1 MANNRG
7 VSNNMQCKEYHILI
21 LENIYQEI
29 DQEDKNKLESH
40 LRECVACREEYEEL
54 KKTLGLMKRWKDET
68 PEDQVKLLKRAKII
82 PFKPNFKRIAR
93 QFALAAAAILL
104 FFSILNFNLSVTSE
118 RFDITFSLF
127 GISNEEDN
135 GYKFAR
141 EDPQLQV
148 ILRLIDAENKRQN
161 AEIAVMLT
169 DFYQAVEMKRQVD
182 LKVISQGIESIRNT
196 TDRRLNSTD
205 EILHGLIQF
214 TGALAQDGIAIKTKK

>member
-7 VSNNMQCKEYHILI
+7 VSNKMRCKEYHMLI

-29 DQEDKNKLESH
+29 DQEDQNKLESH
-40 LRECVACREEYEEL
+40 LKDCVACREEYEEL

-68 PEDQVKLLKRAKII
+68 PEDQLKLLKRAKII
-82 PFKPNFKRIAR
+82 PFKPNYKRIVR
-93 QFALAAAAILL
+93 KFALAAAAILL
-104 FFSILNFNLSVTSE
+104 FFSIINFKVSVTSE
-118 RFDITFSLF
+118 KFDIMFRLF
-127 GISNEEDN
+127 GISNEADT
-135 GYKFAR
+135 GYKFVQ
-141 EDPQLQV
+141 EDPQLQA

-161 AEIAVMLT
+161 AEITAMLT
-169 DFYQAVEMKRQVD
+169 DFYQAMEMKRQAD

-205 EILHGLIQF
+205 EVLHGLIQF